1 MTKPVDLPLGYH
13 LIIDLYECGSNLLI
27 DRAAHDDLSPDSQ
40 IANEIAAI
48 GLTTKKFITEIFEN
62 SSWSSCF
69 LLAESHVS
77 VHTWPDEK
85 YVSADIFVCNYS
97 ADNRGKA
104 DHLKEFLLNLFGS
117 KKYSMTNVVR
127 SAKSE

>member
-48 GLTTKKFITEIFEN
+48 LKIN
-62 SSWSSCF
+62 
-69 LLAESHVS
+69 
-77 VHTWPDEK
+77 
-85 YVSADIFVCNYS
+85 
-97 ADNRGKA
+97 
-104 DHLKEFLLNLFGS
+104 KEFIN
-117 KKYSMTNVVR
+117 KVQNEAE
-127 SAKSE
+127 AKTDIQIIVGMDYLKQE